1 MPMAFITLMLMA
13 PMPGAYERFVSPPP
27 PSYAREGVGD
37 DVRQD
42 LDQLHQDVASAKAS
56 GEISRAAA
64 RDLSVRVERLRRQLV
79 RMGNVVGHRQR
90 LRFLARIDAVRTQLA
105 QSRTSRPAA

>member
-37 DVRQD
+37 DVRQN
-42 LDQLHQDVASAKAS
+42 LNQLHQDVVSAEAN
-56 GEISRAAA
+56 GEIGPAAA
-64 RDLSVRVERLRRQLV
+64 HDLSVRVERLRRQLL

-90 LRFLARIDAVRTQLA
+90 LRFLARIDAVRSQLA
-105 QSRTSRPAA
+105 ESRASRPPA